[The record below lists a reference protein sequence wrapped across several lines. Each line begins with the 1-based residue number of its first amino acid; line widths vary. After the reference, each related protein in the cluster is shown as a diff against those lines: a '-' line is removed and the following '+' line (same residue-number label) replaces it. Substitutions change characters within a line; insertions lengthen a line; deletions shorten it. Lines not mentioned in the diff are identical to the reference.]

1 MENCR
6 KGYSLN
12 VGDRLVEFDRPVVM
26 GVLNFTPDSFYAASR
41 HSSSES
47 IIVAA
52 EKMIVDGADILDIG
66 AASSRPGATI
76 IDAETETARAVEA
89 VGAVRQAFPSVL
101 ISIDTFRA
109 DVAAKAVK
117 AGANIVNDI
126 SGGKADKRMFS
137 IVADLHVPI
146 IIQHSR
152 GNSTT
157 MQSLTDYDDV
167 TADVITS
174 LSTSVDAAVDAGVT
188 DIIIDP
194 GFGFAKTSAQSFEL
208 LNNLTALKVLGFPIL
223 VGLSRKS
230 MICSTLGITP
240 DDALNGTTVLNTIAL
255 ANGADI
261 LRVHDV
267 KEARQAVLLYLETI
281 KSDK

>member
-47 IIVAA
+47 IIAAA
-52 EKMIVDGADILDIG
+52 EKMIADGADILDIG

-152 GNSTT
+152 GDSTT

-174 LSTSVDAAVDAGVT
+174 LSASVDAAVDAGVT

-208 LNNLTALKVLGFPIL
+208 LNNLAALKVLGFPIL

-240 DDALNGTTVLNTIAL
+240 DDALNGTTVLNTSAL

>member
-126 SGGKADKRMFS
+126 SGGRADKRMFS

-152 GNSTT
+152 GDSTT

-208 LNNLTALKVLGFPIL
+208 LNNLAALKVLGFPIL

-281 KSDK
+281 KSNK

>member
-12 VGDRLVEFDRPVVM
+12 VGDRLVEFERPAVM

-47 IIVAA
+47 IIAAA
-52 EKMIVDGADILDIG
+52 EKMIADGADILDIG

-76 IDAETETARAVEA
+76 IDVETETARAVEA
-89 VGAVRQAFPSVL
+89 VGAVRQAFPSIL
-101 ISIDTFRA
+101 ISIDTCRA

>member
-12 VGDRLVEFDRPVVM
+12 IGDRLVEFDRPVVM

-47 IIVAA
+47 IIAAA
-52 EKMIVDGADILDIG
+52 EKMIADGADILDIG

-126 SGGKADKRMFS
+126 SGGRADKRMFS

-152 GNSTT
+152 GDSTT

-208 LNNLTALKVLGFPIL
+208 LNNLAALKVLGFPIL

-230 MICSTLGITP
+230 MICSTLSITP

-281 KSDK
+281 KSNK

>member
-152 GNSTT
+152 GDSTT

-174 LSTSVDAAVDAGVT
+174 LSASVDAAVDAGVT

-208 LNNLTALKVLGFPIL
+208 LNNLAALKVLGFPIL

>member
-1 MENCR
+1 
-6 KGYSLN
+6 
-12 VGDRLVEFDRPVVM
+12 M

-47 IIVAA
+47 IIAAA
-52 EKMIVDGADILDIG
+52 EKMIADGADILDIG
-66 AASSRPGATI
+66 AASSRPGAKI
-76 IDAETETARAVEA
+76 IDAETETVRAVKA

-101 ISIDTFRA
+101 ISIDTCRA
-109 DVAAKAVK
+109 DVAAKAVE

-126 SGGKADKRMFS
+126 SGGRADKRMFS

-152 GNSTT
+152 GDSTT

-167 TADVITS
+167 TADVISS

-188 DIIIDP
+188 DLIIDP

-208 LNNLTALKVLGFPIL
+208 LNNLAALKVLGFPIL

-230 MICSTLGITP
+230 MICSTLG
-240 DDALNGTTVLNTIAL
+240 
-255 ANGADI
+255 
-261 LRVHDV
+261 R
-267 KEARQAVLLYLETI
+267 
-281 KSDK
+281 S

>member
-47 IIVAA
+47 IIAAA
-52 EKMIVDGADILDIG
+52 EKMIADGADILDIG

-126 SGGKADKRMFS
+126 SGGRADKRMFS

-152 GNSTT
+152 GDSTT

-208 LNNLTALKVLGFPIL
+208 LNNLAALKVLGFPIL

-230 MICSTLGITP
+230 MICSTLSITP

-281 KSDK
+281 KSNK

>member
-12 VGDRLVEFDRPVVM
+12 VGDRLVEFDRPGVM

-52 EKMIVDGADILDIG
+52 EKMIVDGADSLDIG

-152 GNSTT
+152 GDSTT

-208 LNNLTALKVLGFPIL
+208 LNNLAALKVLGFPIL